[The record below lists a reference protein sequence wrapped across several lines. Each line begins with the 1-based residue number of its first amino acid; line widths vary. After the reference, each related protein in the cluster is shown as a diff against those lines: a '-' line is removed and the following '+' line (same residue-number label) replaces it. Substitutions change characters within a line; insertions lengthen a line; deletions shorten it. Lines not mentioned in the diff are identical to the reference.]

1 MKCDKVTKSRRCKGQ
16 NMITRYLMLLFV
28 LLGLSSCEST
38 VGPSFEKMSE
48 TELATYNASVPM
60 DEQVICQEEI
70 RGFIGGRYQ
79 RWPKLC
85 LTVREFNSPLN
96 SALYP
101 YEEAMRQLPPSVR
114 SGTFNQ

>member
-1 MKCDKVTKSRRCKGQ
+1 
-16 NMITRYLMLLFV
+16 MIKRYLMLVFV

-38 VGPSFEKMSE
+38 VRPSFEKMSK
-48 TELATYNASVPM
+48 TELATYNASLPT

-85 LTVREFNSPLN
+85 LTVREINSPLN
-96 SALYP
+96 SALFP
-101 YEEAMRQLPPSVR
+101 YEEAMRQLPLSVR
-114 SGTFNQ
+114 SGLFR